1 MKKNDKSD
9 MNKSQ
14 PANGAEKAT
23 SQSGKAAFVRF
34 YWMCLGN
41 ALLFVFFCIILN
53 KPEVFPS
60 FADAGVWLS
69 AITLV
74 LARYADIRFLG
85 GKNGTG
91 KEPSTMADWRKY
103 SATVLGATA
112 ALWLLLRMAF

>member
-1 MKKNDKSD
+1 

-91 KEPSTMADWRKY
+91 KEPSTMADLKKY
-103 SATVLGATA
+103 SIAVFGGTT
-112 ALWLLLRMAF
+112 ALWLLLRIAF